1 MQPESVPQMPAI
13 SQDDDLPARAVENSL
28 AVKLAEQ
35 KVAAAQAR
43 ANGEHKAAVM
53 PTIDLAS
60 QYAYLAKFNNYDL
73 VLPAITPPT
82 TSAAV

>member
-1 MQPESVPQMPAI
+1 
-13 SQDDDLPARAVENSL
+13 
-28 AVKLAEQ
+28 
-35 KVAAAQAR
+35 
-43 ANGEHKAAVM
+43 M

-73 VLPAITPPT
+73 YYKITPPT